1 MAISL
6 IQSNDHCNQSFLE
19 TCANCIKK
27 VMDRNKNSWTRKSWT
42 E

>member
-1 MAISL
+1 MTISL
-6 IQSNDHCNQSFLE
+6 IQSNDHCNQTFLE

-27 VMDRNKNSWTRKSWT
+27 VMDSS